1 MRAYDLGSNYAVTV
15 SAAEV
20 DEWNR
25 RWPCSTLM
33 GRQRFEFEKKTGDL
47 VDHAGRY
54 DRENV
59 AGEVGA
65 GNGNARRTGGRAIG
79 GADRRRV

>member
-59 AGEVGA
+59 AGEEATALSHDAQAYGK
-65 GNGNARRTGGRAIG
+65 ARLNL
-79 GADRRRV
+79 DH